1 MQQPPRPPQP
11 DGQPAGPGR
20 PGRPA
25 RGRSGPTRTFGAPAA
40 SLTALMALLTVVTGL
55 VEAASLLALGTVFT
69 GMQTGN
75 VLFLAFGTLGEGGLS
90 VVGPATSLGAFV
102 LGALAAARLER
113 RLEAERHRWFVI
125 ALLIEA
131 VLVAGAAVTAWDLPP
146 VRSSPTG
153 RHLATIA
160 LLAATMGM
168 RNVTAM
174 RVSVPDMP
182 TTLATRAMTAFVAG
196 SALGHDPAFGH
207 ARGATARRAGSVVA
221 MFAGGL
227 AGALCIHRGWPLQ
240 SLLLTAAALS
250 LLAALAR
257 VPQPRLATTR

>member
-1 MQQPPRPPQP
+1 MQPPQPPQP
-11 DGQPAGPGR
+11 DEQPARPPAGQPGP
-20 PGRPA
+20 A
-25 RGRSGPTRTFGAPAA
+25 RTFGRP
-40 SLTALMALLTVVTGL
+40 LTALAALMAVLTVVTGL

-75 VLFLAFGTLGEGGLS
+75 VLFLAFGTLGAGGLS
-90 VVGPATSLGAFV
+90 VVGPATSLGAFAV
-102 LGALAAARLER
+102 GALAGARLER
-113 RLEAERHRWFVI
+113 QLEAHRQRWFVI

-131 VLVAGAAVTAWDLPP
+131 ALMSVAAVIAWDLEP

-182 TTLATRAMTAFVAG
+182 TTLVTRAMTAFVGG
-196 SALGHDPAFGH
+196 SPLGHDPAFGH
-207 ARGATARRAGSVVA
+207 VRGATARRAGSVVA

-227 AGALCIHRGWPLQ
+227 AGAAYLRLGWPLQ
-240 SLLLTAAALS
+240 ALLLTAAALV
-250 LLAALAR
+250 LLAALVR
-257 VPQPRLATTR
+257 VPQPRLTTTR